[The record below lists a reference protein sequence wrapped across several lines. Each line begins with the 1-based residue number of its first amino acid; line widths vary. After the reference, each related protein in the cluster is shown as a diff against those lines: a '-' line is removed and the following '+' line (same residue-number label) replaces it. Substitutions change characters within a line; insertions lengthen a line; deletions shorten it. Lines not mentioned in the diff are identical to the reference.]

1 MQALK
6 LTRDH
11 PPLALLAHQP
21 SHSGSAVMKR
31 HLTSLISLNRECN
44 FHGHFLDTI
53 KEMQLGKSLS
63 KIALPWKLREKMRRA
78 SKMVNNST
86 SLESFTI
93 SNQHAY
99 ASFQN
104 VPMVVKSRLDL
115 LRRNF
120 LWEGQNDE
128 KKMYLM
134 KWSKVITPVA

>member
-1 MQALK
+1 
-6 LTRDH
+6 
-11 PPLALLAHQP
+11 
-21 SHSGSAVMKR
+21 
-31 HLTSLISLNRECN
+31 
-44 FHGHFLDTI
+44 
-53 KEMQLGKSLS
+53 
-63 KIALPWKLREKMRRA
+63 
-78 SKMVNNST
+78 MVNTST

-104 VPMVVKSRLDL
+104 VPMAVKSRLDL